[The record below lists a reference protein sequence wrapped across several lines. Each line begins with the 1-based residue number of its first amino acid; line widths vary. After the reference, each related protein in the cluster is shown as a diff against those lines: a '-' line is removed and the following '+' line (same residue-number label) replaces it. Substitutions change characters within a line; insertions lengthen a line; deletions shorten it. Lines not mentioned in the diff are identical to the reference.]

1 VVIAAESPDV
11 GKQALR
17 GIAGMLCSVDVS
29 SAWRL
34 LPDLQIG
41 IAHIGSKAAHDAL
54 LQLLGRVATTP
65 VGVSPA
71 FDNLADTAQ
80 ALRYARFA
88 LNARRPS
95 GANVTVFND
104 SLLGVA
110 AVGAPEVTSKV
121 EAIVLGCF
129 DDIAAEDKDILF
141 ATFRAW
147 VDHSGNV
154 AQTAEA
160 LYCHPNTVRHRLRR
174 IEQRSGRSL
183 TVPRQLAELCLAM
196 EIHERLP

>member
-1 VVIAAESPDV
+1 V
-11 GKQALR
+11 
-17 GIAGMLCSVDVS
+17 
-29 SAWRL
+29 L

-54 LQLLGRVATTP
+54 LHMLGRLATTP

-88 LNARRPS
+88 LNARKAS
-95 GANVTVFND
+95 GAKVTVFDD

-110 AVGAPEVTSKV
+110 AVGAPEVTRKV
-121 EAIVLGCF
+121 ETIVLGCF
-129 DDIAAEDKDILF
+129 DDMSAEDKDILF
-141 ATFRAW
+141 TTFQAW
-147 VDHSGNV
+147 MDHTGNV
-154 AQTAEA
+154 ANTAEA

-174 IEQRSGRSL
+174 FEQRSGRSL
-183 TVPRQLAELCLAM
+183 SDPRELAELCLAM
-196 EIHERLP
+196 EVHERLP